1 MAIQPLESEVT
12 HKGRRATTGTLLTG
26 AGKIHYILLVAGAD
40 AATATIY
47 DATSATGTPIASLSA
62 AATDSIPFPLG
73 SKHLVVGT
81 GIHIVLSGTAP
92 FCYVGV
98 TEPAA
103 ALSVD

>member
-1 MAIQPLESEVT
+1 MSIQPLESEVT
-12 HKGRRATTGTLLTG
+12 HKGRRSTTGTLLTG
-26 AGKIHYILLVAGAD
+26 AGKIHYIVLVAGSD

-47 DATSATGTPIASLSA
+47 DAVSATGTPIASLSA

-73 SKHLVVGT
+73 SKYLAVGT
-81 GIHIVLSGTAP
+81 GIHVVLSGTAP

-103 ALSVD
+103 AIAVN